1 MGHGSRCNQDLFHLG
16 KDDKA
21 VLFHLIKTQKTQRL
35 DSSMFTHEPLKPQDP
50 SLDNVTVFTLM

>member
-21 VLFHLIKTQKTQRL
+21 VLFNLIKTQKNTKTP
-35 DSSMFTHEPLKPQDP
+35 MNTHEPLKPQDP